1 VLAGPNGEA
10 PRAIAA
16 DMVVDATGRDCL
28 IARKLGWRRP
38 DPALNKVAHYTQYA
52 CGRRSEVESLLHPA
66 DRIPGATTT
75 DVHVVDGG
83 WLWYIPLGGD
93 VVSVGAVL
101 DAHRAGRLAGN
112 PEAVLDAAL
121 DACPRVREQLAGA
134 RRTMPVQTISG
145 ISYINESFVGD
156 GFVLVGDASMFVDPI
171 FSAGVTLAVRGG
183 IYAADTIL
191 DAFQRRDFSAASLA
205 PYEARIRPPMDRIFE
220 LIRHWYASLEH
231 PDARD
236 MIRRSR
242 ELPWLRE
249 RLVVLLSGGYD
260 KMDLESFALALRDA
274 S

>member
-1 VLAGPNGEA
+1 
-10 PRAIAA
+10 
-16 DMVVDATGRDCL
+16 M
-28 IARKLGWRRP
+28 GWRRP
-38 DPALNKVAHYTQYA
+38 DPSLNKVAHYTQFA
-52 CGRRSEVESLLHPA
+52 GGKRSELSLAPP
-66 DRIPGATTT
+66 DRIPGSTTT
-75 DVHVVDGG
+75 DVHTIEGG
-83 WLWYIPLGGD
+83 WVWYIPLAND

-101 DAHRAGRLAGN
+101 DAHRAGRLAGE
-112 PEAVLDAAL
+112 PESVFEAAL

-183 IYAADTIL
+183 VYAADTIL
-191 DAFQRRDFSAASLA
+191 DAFHRRDFSAASLA

-220 LIRHWYASLEH
+220 LIRHWYASLER
-231 PDARD
+231 PGADD

-242 ELPWLRE
+242 QLPWLRE

-260 KMDLESFALALRDA
+260 KMDLESFALALREA